1 MISGFSSA
9 HEYATPPQNPN
20 HKQPRIK
27 ETAQQTHHRR
37 LLATTFGNHDS
48 FDTSDSDSGDLTY
61 GPNEQNDGEI
71 DATHPQR
78 SDSKDEGSAADG
90 DLWAAETA
98 QPPNRSL
105 LAPKFAPT
113 FGTHDSFDT
122 SDSDSG
128 DSADVPSDQNDDD
141 DDDDDDDT
149 NEELPFN
156 KYHFVEWQFNLFWD
170 RKGLCTYL
178 TQVFNTSIKGDPE
191 TAAKKRKTTAMN
203 RFRKLFN
210 LVISLVRQR

>member
-1 MISGFSSA
+1 MF
-9 HEYATPPQNPN
+9 ATPPQNLN
-20 HKQPRIK
+20 HKKSRIK
-27 ETAQQTHHRR
+27 DTAQQTHRR
-37 LLATTFGNHDS
+37 HLATTFGTHDS

-61 GPNEQNDGEI
+61 GP
-71 DATHPQR
+71 
-78 SDSKDEGSAADG
+78 SDSKDEGSVADG

-98 QPPNRSL
+98 QPRNRSP

-128 DSADVPSDQNDDD
+128 DSADVPSEQNDDD

>member
-1 MISGFSSA
+1 M
-9 HEYATPPQNPN
+9 P
-20 HKQPRIK
+20 
-27 ETAQQTHHRR
+27 
-37 LLATTFGNHDS
+37 
-48 FDTSDSDSGDLTY
+48 SD
-61 GPNEQNDGEI
+61 QNDGED
-71 DATHPQR
+71 DAPYSQS
-78 SDSKDEGSAADG
+78 SDSEDEGSAADG
-90 DLWAAETA
+90 DSWVAETA

-128 DSADVPSDQNDDD
+128 DSADVPSDQNDDDD